1 MSKKRLTFLSKSSLI
16 IEHQTKGT
24 AKAARQTAENASES
38 ARKTFSKKIRK
49 SAEKYVE
56 KRLTFFFKSSL
67 IGKHHKCG
75 TLVVVRKGRQKT
87 F

>member
-49 SAEKYVE
+49 SAEK
-56 KRLTFFFKSSL
+56 RLTFIFKSSL